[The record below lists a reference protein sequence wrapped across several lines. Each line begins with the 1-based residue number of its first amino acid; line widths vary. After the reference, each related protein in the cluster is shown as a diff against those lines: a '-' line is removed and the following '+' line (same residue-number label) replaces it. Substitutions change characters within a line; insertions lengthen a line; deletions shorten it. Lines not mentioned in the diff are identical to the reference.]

1 MSTSLNVQIL
11 AALKQRIAD
20 HMASIP
26 EEDGI
31 EEFDIAHWGKQFADK
46 VVSDL
51 YLIHLSH

>member
-11 AALKQRIAD
+11 AALKQRIVD

-31 EEFDIAHWGKQFADK
+31 EEFDIAHWGKQFVEK
-46 VVSDL
+46 LVSDC
-51 YLIHLSH
+51 YPICLSR